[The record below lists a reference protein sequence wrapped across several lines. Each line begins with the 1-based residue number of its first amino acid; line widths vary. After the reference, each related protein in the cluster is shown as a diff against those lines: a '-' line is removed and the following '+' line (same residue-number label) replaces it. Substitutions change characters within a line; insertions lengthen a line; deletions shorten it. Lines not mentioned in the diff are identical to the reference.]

1 MAFTQAQASQP
12 TAGSGLARQVS
23 GINTVPAGTYSEL
36 YVSELTPQY
45 YSLMKQ
51 GKIFSLA
58 SATTTTA
65 TAFTGGAAGTP
76 IFGIYNPA
84 TSGTDI
90 VILQARVGVR
100 TTGTTAGALDFA
112 FWSVNQGGVAVTGTQ
127 TQCRN
132 MYSQANT
139 GSVAYGMVNTANT
152 AALASTLIA
161 PSISLGNVTTTAGLN
176 AGVLVDDVKGAIV
189 VAPGVY
195 LAFGATATL
204 AVASI
209 DYSLIWAE
217 LAQ

>member
-1 MAFTQAQASQP
+1 MIITTQSSQP
-12 TAGSGLARQVS
+12 TSGSGLSRYTAGQ
-23 GINTVPAGTYSEL
+23 NNVPGGTFSEA

-51 GKIFSLA
+51 GKVFSVA

-84 TSGTDI
+84 TSGIDL
-90 VILQARVGVR
+90 VLLQARVGVR
-100 TTGTTAGALDFA
+100 TTGTTAGTLDYS

-127 TQCRN
+127 TQARN

-139 GSVAYGMVNTANT
+139 GSVAYAMVNTANT

-161 PSISLGNVTTTAGLN
+161 PSVSVGNVTTTAGLN
-176 AGVLVDDVKGAIV
+176 AGLFVDDIKGAII
-189 VAPGVY
+189 VAPGTY
-195 LAFGATATL
+195 LAFGASATL
-204 AVASI
+204 AAASI

-217 LAQ
+217 LSV